1 MQSKLE
7 RADPLKV
14 AILGNRGIPAS
25 YGGFE
30 TFAEELSSR
39 LVRHGHTV
47 TVYGRKQ
54 FVDRNLRLYKGVD
67 IRVTPCLKHKYL
79 ETVTHT
85 AFSVVLSLFKGYD
98 VLLVCNA
105 ANSFLCGIPRLA
117 GQKVVLN
124 VDGIERLRKKWGR
137 IGKALHH
144 LGERMATWV
153 PDCVVTDS
161 RTTEDYYFQE
171 YEFRSEYIPY
181 GAPVERS
188 SSQEAVDRLHLKP
201 REYLLFV
208 SRLEPENNAH
218 LVMEAHTQSG
228 VEFPLV
234 VVGDAP
240 YNQKYIRKLQR
251 LSEGRNILLT
261 GAIYGNG
268 YRELLSHS
276 LCYVYGGE
284 VGGTHPGL
292 LEAMGA
298 GCVLL
303 VNDIPEN
310 REAVGE
316 AGIIYPFNDVT
327 ALSRLM
333 SQVCDSPEAY
343 RHYSLK
349 AQGWVLEQYNWDKVT
364 EDYERLFYRLVGPP
378 GKF

>member
-1 MQSKLE
+1 MQSKLQP
-7 RADPLKV
+7 AHPLKI
-14 AILGNRGIPAS
+14 AILGHRGIPAS

-30 TFAEELSSR
+30 TFAEELSGR
-39 LVRHGHTV
+39 LVGRGHKV
-47 TVYGRKQ
+47 TVYGRKH

-67 IRVTPCLKHKYL
+67 IRLAPCLKYKYL

-85 AFSVVLSLFKGYD
+85 AISVLLSLFKGYD

-105 ANSFLCGIPRLA
+105 ANSFLCGIPRLG
-117 GQKVVLN
+117 GQRVVLN

-137 IGKALHH
+137 LGKAFHH
-144 LGERMATWV
+144 LGERLATWI

-161 RTTEDYYFQE
+161 RTTEHYYSQV
-171 YEFRSEYIPY
+171 YGFRSEYIPY
-181 GAPVERS
+181 GAPVQRS
-188 SSQEAVDRLHLKP
+188 SSQEAIDRLHLKP

-218 LVMEAHTQSG
+218 LVMEAHSQSG

-240 YNQKYIRKLQR
+240 YNQKYIRQLEQ
-251 LSEGRNILLT
+251 LSEGRNILLP
-261 GAIYGNG
+261 GAIFGDG

-316 AGIIYPFNDVT
+316 AGILYPFNDVT
-327 ALSRLM
+327 VLSRLM
-333 SQVCDSPEAY
+333 SQICAQPEGY

-349 AQGWVLEQYNWDKVT
+349 AQDWVREQYDWEKVT
-364 EDYERLFYRLVGPP
+364 RDYERLFYRLVGQAQEP
-378 GKF
+378 